1 MEVLSDVQRKKNS
14 IFRSVPPIDPRSLS
28 GRSRVAPWSCADA
41 TMVVTASHSRDD
53 LLLGRRSAGPVRDAA
68 CITGETIT
76 AREPEEDT
84 AALFRMGP
92 SSSEVIELPGYDCHP
107 MPALGL
113 KYLNPMRTGPS
124 VVAIGK
130 DGVVWGPSCVVEY
143 GLAGS

>member
-1 MEVLSDVQRKKNS
+1 MFRGHRIRSSDPFRLST
-14 IFRSVPPIDPRSLS
+14 L
-28 GRSRVAPWSCADA
+28 GRCRAVVAWLRGPALMRRW
-41 TMVVTASHSRDD
+41 
-53 LLLGRRSAGPVRDAA
+53 LLLLLTVGTISCWAGVLLILFVMQPASP
-68 CITGETIT
+68 GETIT

-84 AALFRMGP
+84 AALFRVGP
-92 SSSEVIELPGYDCHP
+92 SSSEVIELPGYECHP
-107 MPALGL
+107 MPKLGL